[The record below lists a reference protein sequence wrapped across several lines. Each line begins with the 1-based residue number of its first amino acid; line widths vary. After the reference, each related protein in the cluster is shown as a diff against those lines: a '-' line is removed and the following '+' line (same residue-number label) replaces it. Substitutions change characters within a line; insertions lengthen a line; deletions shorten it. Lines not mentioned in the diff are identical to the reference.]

1 MTESLF
7 YAHRTQSHIVRLVFS
22 LFLFLS
28 AATPASQTG
37 DYIHYR
43 LGVKYKNENKHE
55 AAIEEFRKV
64 LSAYPDNYNAYMH
77 MAEIRMTQNRYR
89 LVVYNLKKALSYN
102 PGWGKAHKLLAQAY
116 ENDGQIQKA
125 IIELQNY
132 QQSCD
137 PAERDSLQNQIDRMV
152 KIAGVSESPS
162 AQMDLRETAL
172 NIKNTQSAES
182 TQKQGTADPAR
193 EGKPFEPDNRRPSE
207 TNDSALDKVIDLYE
221 NGKHDDALV
230 EIRNLLK
237 GKPNHAGAYYYAGL
251 IRNARGQYQMAKV
264 NFLKAVNFPELGYN
278 SHFYLG
284 KILADEK
291 KTSEAI
297 AHLNSYLQKSTYE
310 PGKKEAQERIDQ
322 LKKMPDD
329 AGAKKAQKV
338 KTAAKDNLSTLHVPG
353 KLPSVEPLA
362 HEKYTILE
370 VRIDSL
376 LSMMTVDT
384 LTDLGQ
390 KLLSGIHE
398 FTNGNYD
405 ASIREFK
412 KVMVS
417 YPDGIAPLHCLYN
430 TGVCYF
436 KLNLLKEAEN
446 QFQQVLDRYPKHQVA
461 AQSLFLK
468 ALTYLQR
475 DEPQTAETLFRTF
488 IQNNREHEWVGKAY
502 EKLGECY
509 EEMEQPKKAIDAYQ
523 QASLK
528 GKNSD
533 RVFAYFKTG
542 TLYLQIG
549 NSTRAHEA
557 FKSAIDLGEKH
568 DIYYRVPDSY
578 YRIAD
583 EKYKAKDFQGA
594 MEYYTKVTRK
604 YPAFQETPWGLFQ
617 IGSIYK
623 NLNRYQD
630 ALDTYKNLVR
640 KYPDDYWAKQ
650 AKWKMEDAIWENE
663 YRAVLK

>member
-7 YAHRTQSHIVRLVFS
+7 YAHRTQSHIVRFVFVL
-22 LFLFLS
+22 LFFLS

-77 MAEIRMTQNRYR
+77 MAEIRMAQNRYR

-116 ENDGQIQKA
+116 ENDGELQKA
-125 IIELQNY
+125 IIELQTY

-137 PAERDSLQNQIDRMV
+137 PAERDSLQNQIDRMM
-152 KIAGVSESPS
+152 KIAGVSENSS
-162 AQMDLRETAL
+162 ARVDLRETA
-172 NIKNTQSAES
+172 AES
-182 TQKQGTADPAR
+182 TRKQGTADPVR
-193 EGKPFEPDNRRPSE
+193 EGKPFEPDNSRSSE
-207 TNDSALDKVIDLYE
+207 TNDSILDKIIDLYE
-221 NGKHDDALV
+221 NEKHDDALV

-237 GKPNHAGAYYYAGL
+237 VKPNHAGAYYYAGL
-251 IRNARGQYQMAKV
+251 IRNARGQYQMSKI
-264 NFLKAVNFPELGYN
+264 NFLKAVDFPGPGYN

-284 KILADEK
+284 KILAGENK
-291 KTSEAI
+291 PAEAI
-297 AHLNSYLQKSTYE
+297 KHLNSYLQKSTYQ
-310 PGKKEAQERIDQ
+310 PGKKEAQELIDR
-322 LKKMPDD
+322 LKKIPDK
-329 AGAKKAQKV
+329 AGAKNTQKV
-338 KTAAKDNLSTLHVPG
+338 KTAAKNSLSTPQASISSPG
-353 KLPSVEPLA
+353 KLPSAEPLA
-362 HEKYTILE
+362 QEKYTILE

-390 KLLSGIHE
+390 KLLGGIHE
-398 FTNGNYD
+398 FTKGNYD

-417 YPDGIAPLHCLYN
+417 YPDGIALLHCLYN

-446 QFQQVLDRYPKHQVA
+446 QFQQILDRYPKHPVA

-533 RVFAYFKTG
+533 RVLAYFKTG

-568 DIYYRVPDSY
+568 DIFYRVPDSY

-583 EKYKAKDFQGA
+583 EKYKAKDYQVA

-630 ALDTYKNLVR
+630 ALDTFKDLIR